1 MGALHEVTL
10 KVTLLM
16 DEMDGSAEESAL
28 IALDLATEA
37 LEATFPNGKDG
48 ADSTDFS
55 AYGRDSI
62 TVEVSECREVE
73 S

>member
-37 LEATFPNGKDG
+37 LEATFPNNAG
-48 ADSTDFS
+48 ADDTNF
-55 AYGRDSI
+55 ATYGRDSL
-62 TVEVSECREVE
+62 TVEVSECREIE